1 MSEKLIEF
9 RAGIAAYDEDT
20 QMCTPLP
27 VQGRVKI
34 QPTEEEGEEE
44 EGVGGQADDESVG
57 FWQFN
62 WTPSTEKYNSSSSSG
77 SSGSSNGTASE
88 KYEPISLILIPG
100 ETAWVHVKSAKG
112 GRVFAL
118 VFSSNQKYFFW
129 MQEKN
134 KRPLGPDDLSDK
146 DKQIYE
152 RLQKILSAP
161 IFDNDE
167 MDVDDRLDTNMAQPP
182 AEGRA

>member
-9 RAGIAAYDEDT
+9 RAGIVEYDEET

-34 QPTEEEGEEE
+34 QPTEEEEEDM
-44 EGVGGQADDESVG
+44 GVGGEADDESVG
-57 FWQFN
+57 FWQFH
-62 WTPSTEKYNSSSSSG
+62 WTPTTERYSSSGSSSSSG
-77 SSGSSNGTASE
+77 NGTASD

-146 DKQIYE
+146 DKEVYE

-161 IFDNDE
+161 LFDTDE

>member
-1 MSEKLIEF
+1 M
-9 RAGIAAYDEDT
+9 
-20 QMCTPLP
+20 
-27 VQGRVKI
+27 
-34 QPTEEEGEEE
+34 
-44 EGVGGQADDESVG
+44 GVGGEADDESVG
-57 FWQFN
+57 FWQFH
-62 WTPSTEKYNSSSSSG
+62 WTPTTERYSSSSG
-77 SSGSSNGTASE
+77 SSSSSSGNGTASD

-146 DKQIYE
+146 DKEVYE

-161 IFDNDE
+161 LFDTDE
-167 MDVDDRLDTNMAQPP
+167 MGVDDRLDTNMAQPP